1 MKQLVKRKKTHP
13 EDFSLVDLIYIPNT
27 IYDWIIL
34 GLIFLVFVTV
44 VTFVKEVDT
53 YNREL
58 IVGAVKSSE
67 TKTLKAIN
75 NIGSAAFLRYLSGT
89 WVDKKSGE
97 NWNIIFQS
105 LKSGTIVI
113 NNKYIPITIIDN
125 EPPLGVLKFYSSD
138 KTKTGK
144 IERIWNM
151 EAIIIKMPDGSVHT
165 LLYSPADNSP
175 GHGFD

>member
-1 MKQLVKRKKTHP
+1 VKQLVKRKKTHP

-67 TKTLKAIN
+67 TKTLKAID
-75 NIGSAAFLRYLSGT
+75 NIGSAKFLRYLSGT

-97 NWNIIFQS
+97 HWNIIFQS

-113 NNKYIPITIIDN
+113 NNKYTPITIIDN
-125 EPPLGVLKFYSSD
+125 EPLWACLSSTPQI
-138 KTKTGK
+138 KQRQGK
-144 IERIWNM
+144 LRGFGIWRQ
-151 EAIIIKMPDGSVHT
+151 
-165 LLYSPADNSP
+165 L
-175 GHGFD
+175 